1 MAHRWREDE
10 KGNVQHCF
18 DLQPDRD
25 EKVSKGDK
33 ALCGWIYDGVEASGM
48 RTPYELRI
56 QGREVA
62 ICHGCHLNWGRP
74 RQHAGG

>member
-10 KGNVQHCF
+10 KANVQHCF
-18 DLQPDRD
+18 DLETDRD

-33 ALCGWIYDGVEASGM
+33 ALCGWGYDGVEAGGM

-62 ICHGCHLNWGRP
+62 ICHACHLTWDRP
-74 RQHAGG
+74 RQHPG